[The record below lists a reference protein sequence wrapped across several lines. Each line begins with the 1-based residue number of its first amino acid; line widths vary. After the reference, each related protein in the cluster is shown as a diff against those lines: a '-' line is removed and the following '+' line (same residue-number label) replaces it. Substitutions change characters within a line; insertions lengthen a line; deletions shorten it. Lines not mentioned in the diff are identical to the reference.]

1 LDGGSSP
8 SRLDEDAPTIMAM
21 TVMDVAEVDETYD
34 IPERMIRS
42 INSSRVL
49 IPFFLARSY
58 RREVELPR

>member
-1 LDGGSSP
+1 
-8 SRLDEDAPTIMAM
+8 MAM